1 MNLWMSEPFAYPE
14 EPMDRGKVLTAE
26 DLDRLGEFARYRD
39 VDGDGIPY
47 RTLPGTDH
55 PLAAYFTRG
64 SGHNEQA
71 DYSERP
77 EDWAGNMARLG
88 RKFDTARTLVPKPA
102 VDTTRGAKVG
112 IIAYGSS
119 DPAIVEARDQLKAE
133 GLKTSYLRLRA
144 LPFEATTTDFV
155 KRFDRIY
162 VVENN
167 TDGQMAKLLRME
179 YPEQAA
185 RFRSLAMS
193 NGLPLTPR
201 WVTRSI
207 LEQES

>member
-1 MNLWMSEPFAYPE
+1 
-14 EPMDRGKVLTAE
+14 
-26 DLDRLGEFARYRD
+26 
-39 VDGDGIPY
+39 
-47 RTLPGTDH
+47 
-55 PLAAYFTRG
+55 
-64 SGHNEQA
+64 
-71 DYSERP
+71 
-77 EDWAGNMARLG
+77 
-88 RKFDTARTLVPKPA
+88 
-102 VDTTRGAKVG
+102 
-112 IIAYGSS
+112 
-119 DPAIVEARDQLKAE
+119 LKAE